1 MPTMLPSV
9 PKSLGRLSDVFRSAM
24 AAASGEQNTLSLKPV
39 DSAVVILVDGLGT
52 SNLKAASGH
61 ARYLAAALSVSPGI
75 STVFPTTTAAAL
87 TSMATGVLPAE
98 HGIVGYRVFDR
109 SRKQQQNLLSGWTSY
124 EESSGWRAGQ
134 TLSDSAQAMGLKV
147 HFVGLGAYQ
156 RSGFTNVIMPSA
168 VYHSADSV
176 ADRFN
181 EAAKLV
187 RDKGQVVY
195 LYVPELDQLAHAK
208 GTSSFEWLAQLE
220 ELDAL
225 VRDFAGRVGNRVGVL
240 LTADH
245 GVVDVPKSSHIELS
259 AFDLTGLSFAGGD
272 TRCAFLYFDHADQ
285 TQHAKTLLTES
296 IGDSCWVVT
305 PSDLIEAGWMTEP
318 NEVAAPRLPDLYVLS
333 KKQVAIYHK
342 AFSSYRSY
350 AMVGHHGSITPE
362 ELSIPL
368 LRLAAWS

>member
-24 AAASGEQNTLSLKPV
+24 AAASGSRNTLNLKSV
-39 DSAVVILVDGLGT
+39 DSAVVILVDGLG
-52 SNLKAASGH
+52 SANLRSASGH
-61 ARYLAAALSVSPGI
+61 ARFLSAALSASPSI

-87 TSMATGVLPAE
+87 TSLATGVLPAE

-109 SRKQQQNLLSGWTSY
+109 DRNQAQNLLSGWTSF
-124 EESSGWRAGQ
+124 EESHGWRVGD
-134 TLSDSAQAMGLKV
+134 TLSESAEASGLAV
-147 HFVGLGAYQ
+147 HFVGLGAYE
-156 RSGFTNVIMPSA
+156 RSGFTNIIMPDA
-168 VYHSADSV
+168 EYHAADSV

-181 EAAKLV
+181 TAARLV
-187 RDKGQVVY
+187 RDKGHIVY

-208 GTSSFEWLAQLE
+208 GTDAFEWLAQLE

-245 GVVDVPKSSHIELS
+245 GVVDVPKSSHIELGS
-259 AFDLTGLSFAGGD
+259 FDLAGLSFAGGD
-272 TRCAFLYFDHADQ
+272 TRCAFLYFESTSKIESSQ
-285 TQHAKTLLTES
+285 QLLNEE

-305 PSDLIEAGWMTEP
+305 PAELIEAGWMPKP
-318 NEVAAPRLPDLYVLS
+318 NQIASARLPDLYVLA

-362 ELSIPL
+362 ELSVPL